1 MSGLCKEPGLRIKG
15 GSYWGARREKL
26 PRMGASNAKQK
37 NLESMH
43 ILTIYGV
50 DSVGK
55 GSVKAAALAGEDLN
69 GDTGEGY
76 SKAVL
81 ETRVPNC

>member
-15 GSYWGARREKL
+15 GSYWGARKEKL
-26 PRMGASNAKQK
+26 PRMGRPSNVKQK

-55 GSVKAAALAGEDLN
+55 GSVKAAALAGGL
-69 GDTGEGY
+69 
-76 SKAVL
+76 KW
-81 ETRVPNC
+81 